1 MLATATADKNAD
13 VRSVGTGTEFA
24 EAAKFEPV
32 PILLVPVLLLGN
44 RAARQFLVLD

>member
-1 MLATATADKNAD
+1 MLATATADKNVY

-32 PILLVPVLLLGN
+32 PVLLLGN